1 MKTSNIIASRLANQQ
16 ISNTELKTPG
26 NLVRWFG
33 AMQSQDLP
41 MAKWAIGARLPG
53 TTEKDIDAAINN
65 GQVLRTHVMRPTWH
79 FVSPHDIYWMLELTG
94 PYIKAQSKSRD
105 KQLELTQKI
114 YTRSN
119 NIIEK
124 ALSKAHHLTRTELVE
139 ELHRAK
145 IKTDEY
151 RSGHLLIRAELDG
164 LICSGPFRGKLPTY
178 ALLSERVKKKTTLT
192 RQEALAS
199 LAKTYF
205 SSHGPATAQDF
216 HWWSGLRVK
225 DVTEAIDLIK
235 PHLSSEQLDD
245 QTYWFISSGTPPAN
259 LKPAV
264 HLLPAFDEYL
274 ISYKNRS
281 AAIEIGHHA
290 KAFTNNGIFRPIVV
304 VNGKVVGIWKR
315 AVIKDSVAIECELFT
330 PISAAQSKQVSKAA
344 STYAA
349 FLQKKLTAATI
360 QIHP

>member
-1 MKTSNIIASRLANQQ
+1 MKTSDIIAYRLANQQ
-16 ISNTELKTPG
+16 ISHTDIKTPG
-26 NLVRWFG
+26 KLLSWFG
-33 AMQSQDLP
+33 AMQAQDLP

-53 TTEKDIDAAINN
+53 ITEKDIDVAINK

-79 FVSPHDIYWMLELTG
+79 FVSPDDIYWMLELTG
-94 PYIKAQSKSRD
+94 PYIKATSKSHD
-105 KQLELTQKI
+105 KQLELTEKV

-124 ALSKAHHLTRTELVE
+124 ALSKAHHLTRPELMD
-139 ELHRAK
+139 ELNKAK

-164 LICSGPFRGKLPTY
+164 LICSGPLKGKLPTY
-178 ALLSERVKKKTTLT
+178 ALLSERVKKKNTLT
-192 RQEALAS
+192 REEALVT

-205 SSHGPATAQDF
+205 ASHGPATAQDF

-225 DVTEAIDLIK
+225 DVTEALDLIK
-235 PHLSSEQLDD
+235 PHLNSEQLDD
-245 QTYWFISSGTPPAN
+245 ETYWFIASATPPPKV
-259 LKPAV
+259 KPAV

-281 AAIEIGHHA
+281 AAMEIEHHS
-290 KAFTNNGIFRPIVV
+290 KAFTNNGIFRPLVV

-315 AVIKDSVAIECELFT
+315 TLIKDSVALDFELFT
-330 PISAAQSKQVSKAA
+330 PITKTQTQQIVKAA
-344 STYAA
+344 ATYAT
-349 FLQKKLTAATI
+349 FLQKELKETTI
-360 QIHP
+360 QVHS